1 MGRIMLVVAALGL
14 FVVWLMMR
22 REIRRVG
29 ERLRTSEA
37 ARAARM
43 RRGGQGRPAAD
54 AGVQTL
60 EKDPE
65 TGVYRPRS
73 DREGD
78 PR

>member
-1 MGRIMLVVAALGL
+1 MGRIMLVVAAAGL

-43 RRGGQGRPAAD
+43 RRGSDRARDP
-54 AGVQTL
+54 GVETL
-60 EKDPE
+60 EKDPR
-65 TGVYRPRS
+65 TGVYRPRPDHD
-73 DREGD
+73 DRRG
-78 PR
+78 